1 MKLVQAM
8 CTRVIEMPP
17 PAPIEAPRLAMSG
30 KVRGQLINFA
40 EWKKPARRVSP
51 VIDPPPAA

>member
-1 MKLVQAM
+1 M